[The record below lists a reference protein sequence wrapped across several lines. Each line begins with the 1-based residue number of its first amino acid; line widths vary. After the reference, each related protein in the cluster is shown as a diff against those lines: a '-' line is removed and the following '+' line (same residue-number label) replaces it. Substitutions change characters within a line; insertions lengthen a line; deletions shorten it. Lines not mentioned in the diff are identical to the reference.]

1 MVGKRIADADADD
14 IFSSRFTSVVYL
26 PPKGGGGL
34 PSIEK
39 KEWFASLIGEEV
51 LLFALLSSS
60 RRRKN
65 FAKSIPLV
73 SEAGVL
79 LSSQTN
85 KSDEEGVETCSS
97 LSAKYE
103 TLH

>member
-26 PPKGGGGL
+26 PPKGGGT
-34 PSIEK
+34 SVDREK
-39 KEWFASLIGEEV
+39 RVVVRVDWRGSVVVVRTPF
-51 LLFALLSSS
+51 LLAK
-60 RRRKN
+60 KN